1 MIYYT
6 SRLKKALQEKKKIY
20 VWFIM
25 ITYTEIF
32 HIYKLHINDF
42 KWLEVSE
49 SKQDSVVASWI
60 QKPFFVPHFL
70 LVGKGLSACC
80 TFP

>member
-1 MIYYT
+1 
-6 SRLKKALQEKKKIY
+6 
-20 VWFIM
+20 M

-80 TFP
+80 TCP

>member
-1 MIYYT
+1 MLSNAAYKRQNNEINRKQPMIYYT
-6 SRLKKALQEKKKIY
+6 SRLKKALQEKKNIY

-49 SKQDSVVASWI
+49 SKQDSVVAS
-60 QKPFFVPHFL
+60 
-70 LVGKGLSACC
+70 
-80 TFP
+80 